1 MTRHSSS
8 WAALRNPAFRRLW
21 MAAVISGTCVVAH
34 DTAAIWLM
42 SILTASPLLLSLM
55 STVAALSFFLFTL
68 PAGALADRVDR
79 RAVVCFTN
87 LFMASMAL
95 ALALLGWARLLNPN
109 LILVCIFLVGVG
121 VALHAPAWT
130 SIVRQVV
137 SDAELPSAAILG
149 SLQLSIAGIVGP
161 ALGGLLVPLAGANSV
176 FAMNAA
182 CFLLVVAAILQW
194 RPPPRSSKPSAE
206 SFLESLRTIIR
217 YARNA
222 PEFQVVLARNF
233 LFALFISVIP
243 ALMPIVGLRILQLSS
258 SDLGLMFTCLGTGSV
273 IAAVFI
279 VPRLRP
285 RFSPDGLTLHA
296 NLLLVLVYL
305 LTAFVHQKETF
316 FLVAGLAGIGWTIS
330 ASELWVA
337 TQRMMPGWA
346 RGRMNATVIMISQG
360 AMGIGGL
367 VSGLAGAI
375 AGPRCTLLGA
385 AVLFLA
391 SLILV
396 RRLSIN
402 FTGNLDEKAASG
414 SSSHAEPEGTPIARA
429 PDICS
434 QVSPRHSVS
443 SCRDRQFR

>member
-1 MTRHSSS
+1 MRRNSS
-8 WAALRNPAFRRLW
+8 WAALHNPVFRKLW
-21 MAAVISGTCVVAH
+21 LAAAISGTCVVAH

-42 SILTASPLLLSLM
+42 SILTTSPFLLSLM

-68 PAGALADRVDR
+68 PAGALADRVNR
-79 RAVVCFTN
+79 RKVVCFSN

-95 ALALLGWARLLNPN
+95 ALALLGWTRLLDPY
-109 LILVCIFLVGVG
+109 LILGCVFLMSVG

-137 SDAELPSAAILG
+137 SDAELPSAATLG
-149 SLQLSIAGIVGP
+149 SLQLSISGIVGP

-176 FAMNAA
+176 FAVNAA
-182 CFLLVVAAILQW
+182 CFLLVIAAILQW
-194 RPPPRSSKPSAE
+194 QPTRSAKPSTE
-206 SFLESLRTIIR
+206 GFLESFQTIVR
-217 YARNA
+217 YARNVR
-222 PEFQVVLARNF
+222 EFRVVLARNF
-233 LFALFISVIP
+233 LFGLFISVIP
-243 ALMPIVGLRILQLSS
+243 ALMPVVGLKILQLSS
-258 SDLGLMFTCLGTGSV
+258 SDLGLLFTCLGTGSV
-273 IAAVFI
+273 IGAVFI
-279 VPRLRP
+279 VPRLRE
-285 RFSPDGLTLHA
+285 RFSPDGLTLQA

-305 LTAFVHQKETF
+305 LMAFVRQTEAF

-367 VSGLAGAI
+367 GSGLAGAI

-402 FTGNLDEKAASG
+402 FTANLEGKAAAG
-414 SSSHAEPEGTPIARA
+414 
-429 PDICS
+429 
-434 QVSPRHSVS
+434 
-443 SCRDRQFR
+443 